1 MVGLH
6 CDDCRVASR
15 PSLFA
20 LKLHT
25 LSFHIFQYHQAIPYS
40 PVVPNSVPTVE
51 TACFMPWNKVFQAMK
66 QTVSSN
72 ETKCFKRWNKVF
84 QALETF

>member
-1 MVGLH
+1 
-6 CDDCRVASR
+6 
-15 PSLFA
+15 
-20 LKLHT
+20 
-25 LSFHIFQYHQAIPYS
+25 
-40 PVVPNSVPTVE
+40 
-51 TACFMPWNKVFQAMK
+51 MPWNKVFQAMK